1 MAHVIDI
8 LTIITFGLALV
19 GGGVRAVSK
28 LTRIADSVD
37 RLSRSVEG
45 VTGQLADHEQR
56 IGALEHRPARPRHRA
71 T

>member
-8 LTIITFGLALV
+8 LTIITFGLALA

-37 RLSRSVEG
+37 RLSRAIEG

-56 IGALEHRPARPRHRA
+56 LGTLEAKSTRTRHRA
-71 T
+71 P

>member
-1 MAHVIDI
+1 MSHAIDI
-8 LTIITFGLALV
+8 LTIVTFGIALI

-37 RLSRSVEG
+37 RLSRAVEG

-56 IGALEHRPARPRHRA
+56 IGVLEHRPARTRHHA
-71 T
+71 P

>member
-1 MAHVIDI
+1 MTHVIDI
-8 LTIITFGLALV
+8 LTIVTFGSALL

-37 RLSRSVEG
+37 RLSHSVEG
-45 VTGQLADHEQR
+45 MVGKLADLEAR
-56 IGALEHRPARPRHRA
+56 IGALEAKPARPRHRA

>member
-37 RLSRSVEG
+37 RLSRAVEG
-45 VTGQLADHEQR
+45 VTSQLADHEHR
-56 IGALEHRPARPRHRA
+56 LGALEHPPARTRNRA
-71 T
+71 P